1 MSKTSAAVKN
11 RYASK
16 AYDSLRII
24 VPKGRKGTVEA
35 RVSENGETVNG
46 YVNRLIREDLGIS
59 DAEWK
64 RPADDD
70 MLVAGPVLSPSDG
83 PDGEGE

>member
-24 VPKGRKGTVEA
+24 VPKGRKSTIEA
-35 RVSENGETVNG
+35 RIAESGETING
-46 YVNRLIREDLGIS
+46 YVNRLIREDLGLS
-59 DAEWK
+59 EEAWK
-64 RPADDD
+64 QPTEAQ
-70 MLVAGPVLSPSDG
+70 
-83 PDGEGE
+83 EG